1 MSNQAPQKASAESVE
16 LLRRFYE
23 SFNQRDLDAVLE
35 LCTDDVEV
43 YKDPEVVE
51 MVAAFTPRGQEHVAQ
66 YLRVWLESW
75 DAYNARPEEFV
86 QSGDEVAALIQLRAR
101 GKGSQFDIE
110 EEMADV
116 FAVRKG
122 RIARLRLYVRRP
134 EALDSIGA
142 SS

>member
-1 MSNQAPQKASAESVE
+1 MGKPAQKVPKERAE

-23 SFNQRDLDAVLE
+23 SFNQGDLDAVLE
-35 LCTDDVEV
+35 LCTEDVEI

-75 DAYNARPEEFV
+75 DDYNARPEEFV
-86 QSGDEVAALIQLRAR
+86 QSGDEIAVLTQLRAR
-101 GKGSQFDIE
+101 GKGSQFEID

-116 FAVRKG
+116 FAIRKG
-122 RIARLRLYVRRP
+122 RIARLRLYVSRGD
-134 EALDSIGA
+134 ALDSLGV
-142 SS
+142 S